1 MPNWATG
8 TLKIRGTREDIL
20 KFCKE
25 QMGERANTSNLKN
38 DREKRVEWELGLD
51 DPERISGDLF
61 ATTYGDTSLC
71 IWLKDSR
78 RNFVDMDTEV
88 PYYWD
93 VDREENK
100 YETVFGLY
108 RISEKDYCVIFPF
121 MAAWGVDEDYYAEL
135 SKKYPLIFKIYTVEQ
150 GMGFFSEFEAKGGEV
165 KMLASGPSLGSK
177 DKKFGDSY
185 GRFVWECPFPFL
197 GG

>member
-8 TLKIRGTREDIL
+8 TLKIRGTREDVL

-25 QMGERANTSNLKN
+25 QMNELACSTGS
-38 DREKRVEWELGLD
+38 VEWKLD
-51 DPERISGDLF
+51 LADSEHDSGDLI
-61 ATTYGDTSLC
+61 ATVFDEPSLC
-71 IWLKDSR
+71 IWMKDSR
-78 RNFVDMDTEV
+78 RNFVDMDTAV

-93 VDREENK
+93 VNREKNV
-100 YETVFGLY
+100 YETTFGFY
-108 RISEKDYCVIFPF
+108 KMGEKDYCVVFPF
-121 MAAWGVDEDYYAEL
+121 QAAWGVDEDYYADL

-165 KMLASGPSLGSK
+165 KMLASGPSVASRN
-177 DKKFGDSY
+177 SY
-185 GRFVWECPFPFL
+185 GLFVWECPFPFL

>member
-8 TLKIRGTREDIL
+8 TLKIRGTREDIF
-20 KFCKE
+20 KFCE
-25 QMGERANTSNLKN
+25 ERMGERAAGAGHVEYELDVINSDN
-38 DREKRVEWELGLD
+38 DH
-51 DPERISGDLF
+51 GDLY
-61 ATTYGDTSLC
+61 ATVHGDPSLC

-93 VDREENK
+93 VDREDSK
-100 YETVFGLY
+100 YTTRFGFY
-108 RISEKDYCVIFPF
+108 KTSEKDYCVIFPF

-150 GMGFFSEFEAKGGEV
+150 GMGFFSEFEAKDGEISI
-165 KMLASGPSLGSK
+165 LASGPSLGPK
-177 DKKFGDSY
+177 DKKFDDSY

>member
-8 TLKIRGTREDIL
+8 TLKIRGTRENIL

-25 QMGERANTSNLKN
+25 RMNELACSTGS
-38 DREKRVEWELGLD
+38 VEWKLNLADAEHN
-51 DPERISGDLF
+51 SGDLI
-61 ATTYGDTSLC
+61 ATVFNDPSLC

-78 RNFVDMDTEV
+78 RNFVDMDTAV

-93 VDREENK
+93 VNREKNV
-100 YETVFGLY
+100 YETTFGFY
-108 RISEKDYCVIFPF
+108 KMGEKDYCIVFPF
-121 MAAWGVDEDYYAEL
+121 QAAWGVDEDYYADL

-165 KMLASGPSLGSK
+165 KMLASGPSVAS
-177 DKKFGDSY
+177 GDSY
-185 GRFVWECPFPFL
+185 GLFVWECPFPFL